1 MPYGLSQTELDTIVQ
16 AIAQVDNITEA
27 ILFGSRAKGTYRNGS
42 DIDLALKGNNLGL
55 QELTTL
61 YGTLDELPLL
71 YKFDLVIF
79 DRITEPAL
87 VEHIER
93 VGVILYRK

>member
-1 MPYGLSQTELDTIVQ
+1 MPYGLNQTELDTIAQ
-16 AIAQVDNITEA
+16 AIAQMDNITEA

-42 DIDLALKGNNLGL
+42 DIDLALKGNKLGL

-61 YGTLDELPLL
+61 YAALDELPLL

-79 DRITEPAL
+79 DRITKPAL

-93 VGVILYRK
+93 VGVVIYRK

>member
-16 AIAQVDNITEA
+16 TIVQVDNITEA
-27 ILFGSRAKGTYRNGS
+27 ILFGSRAKVTYRNGS
-42 DIDLALKGNNLGL
+42 DIDLALKGDKLGL

-61 YGTLDELPLL
+61 YVMLDELPLL

>member
-1 MPYGLSQTELDTIVQ
+1 MPYGLNQTELDAIVQ
-16 AIAQVDNITEA
+16 AIAQMDNITEA

-42 DIDLALKGNNLGL
+42 DIDLALKGNKLGL

-61 YGTLDELPLL
+61 YAALDELPLL

-79 DRITEPAL
+79 DRITKPAL

-93 VGVILYRK
+93 VGVVIYRK